1 MNKNEQTLF
10 GQTRAQG
17 SRAKT
22 PLSFSRTGNNFV
34 YSDNPESFT
43 LSPDNL
49 YSLWG
54 GNLTA
59 SYKEFEMYHML
70 NNGWG
75 NNASIYAVI
84 AVYNSTRSTVT
95 VTYKE
100 STASLDIDP
109 QSQSDAL
116 ACPATTSMQ
125 QYYHESAW
133 EKTVYVAAGEV
144 VDLSNIVTQFK
155 SKHRKFIGLRGC
167 VKASVNSGVKFRV
180 YVAGAEKRNYI
191 SELFT
196 TEQYETAVGT
206 QFCGELPYSEV
217 RATIPWS
224 TSKKYMIFEH
234 PVRNNRDEY
243 ATAITYKDSI
253 STLAG
258 NFGVKYHLTI
268 TGTSGKYIWI
278 EPDWTIDGRTKA
290 TIVYRFNN
298 GSWIARSTPI
308 TQNACWY
315 LALPTNSAGNTTV
328 DIILPGGN
336 FGNYWVYFS

>member
-75 NNASIYAVI
+75 NNASIYAGI

-125 QYYHESAW
+125 Q
-133 EKTVYVAAGEV
+133 
-144 VDLSNIVTQFK
+144 
-155 SKHRKFIGLRGC
+155 
-167 VKASVNSGVKFRV
+167 
-180 YVAGAEKRNYI
+180 
-191 SELFT
+191 
-196 TEQYETAVGT
+196 
-206 QFCGELPYSEV
+206 
-217 RATIPWS
+217 
-224 TSKKYMIFEH
+224 
-234 PVRNNRDEY
+234 
-243 ATAITYKDSI
+243 
-253 STLAG
+253 
-258 NFGVKYHLTI
+258 
-268 TGTSGKYIWI
+268 
-278 EPDWTIDGRTKA
+278 
-290 TIVYRFNN
+290 
-298 GSWIARSTPI
+298 
-308 TQNACWY
+308 
-315 LALPTNSAGNTTV
+315 
-328 DIILPGGN
+328 
-336 FGNYWVYFS
+336 